1 MQKQCAFVSVDKYI
15 NQKMVCTEV
24 SYHKHN
30 VQQVHSFLEINKD
43 NWKFSPKIFLEKQ
56 SL

>member
-43 NWKFSPKIFLEKQ
+43 N
-56 SL
+56 